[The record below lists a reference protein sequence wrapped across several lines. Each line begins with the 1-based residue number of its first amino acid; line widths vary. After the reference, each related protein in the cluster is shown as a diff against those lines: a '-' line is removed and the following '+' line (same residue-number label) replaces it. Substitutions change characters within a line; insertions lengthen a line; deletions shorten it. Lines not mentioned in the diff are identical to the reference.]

1 MAIKKWAP
9 FSAFTELEQ
18 EMHSL
23 LDRVGA
29 RPWLEGF
36 GWKPETDIYRDNG
49 TLVVQA
55 ELPGLDPAEDLEID
69 VEENVLQIKGTK
81 SESKEVSETDQY
93 VTERR
98 YGSFRRSVMLPN
110 GVDPAAVSAVYDNG
124 ILTVRVPLPE
134 DSTEEETRKVHVDV
148 AVESGS

>member
-1 MAIKKWAP
+1 VAIKQWAP

-36 GWKPETDIYRDNG
+36 GWKPDTDIFRDNG

-55 ELPGLDPAEDLEID
+55 ELPGLDPAKDLEID
-69 VEENVLQIKGTK
+69 VEENVLQITGEK
-81 SESKEVSETDQY
+81 SESKEIKETDQY
-93 VTERR
+93 VTECR
-98 YGSFRRSVMLPN
+98 YGSFRRSVMLPD
-110 GVDPAAVSAVYDNG
+110 GVDPAAVSAAYDNG

-134 DSTEEETRKVHVDV
+134 ESAAEETRKVHVDI
-148 AVESGS
+148 AVESGN